1 MHADSRHAVILA
13 QLLRLAS
20 PALPVG
26 GYSYSQGL
34 EWAVEAGW
42 VKSETDAACW
52 IGDVLGGPI
61 GQFDAPLLTQLYAA
75 LHAGDEAS
83 ACTLDQRYL
92 VSRESRELREETLQ
106 MGYSMTGLLLALPE
120 WQGQPVLNLQTW
132 PVNLQTWPARFVEA
146 CVRFGQTADATLTA
160 YLFAWLE
167 NQVAA
172 AIKLVPLGQSA
183 GQRLLS
189 QLIPKLADVV
199 TAAPKREFADWV
211 SSSPALAIASSQ
223 HETQYTRLFRS

>member
-1 MHADSRHAVILA
+1 MDLRMRAESRHAVILA

-26 GYSYSQGL
+26 GYSYSQGM
-34 EWAVEAGW
+34 EWAVDAGW
-42 VKSETDAACW
+42 VKSESDAARW
-52 IGDVLGGPI
+52 IGDLLTGPI
-61 GQFDAPLLTQLYAA
+61 GQFDAPLLAQLYAA
-75 LHAGDEAS
+75 LHTGDDAS
-83 ACTLDQRYL
+83 ACALDQRYL
-92 VSRESRELREETLQ
+92 ASREPRELREETLQ
-106 MGYSMTGLLLALPE
+106 MGYSMSGLLLALPE
-120 WQGQPVLNLQTW
+120 WQGQAVL
-132 PVNLQTWPARFVEA
+132 NLQTWPARFVEA
-146 CVRFGQTADATLTA
+146 CVRFSQTSEATLTA

-172 AIKLVPLGQSA
+172 AIKLIPLGQSA

-199 TAAPKREFADWV
+199 VAAPQREFADWV

>member
-1 MHADSRHAVILA
+1 MGLVMLAKTSPPIILA

-26 GYSYSQGL
+26 GYSYSQGM

-42 VKSETDAACW
+42 VKTETDAARW
-52 IGDVLGGPI
+52 IGDLLAGPLGR
-61 GQFDAPLLTQLYAA
+61 FDAPLLARLYHA
-75 LHAGDEAS
+75 LSTGDDTEAC
-83 ACTLDQRYL
+83 ALDQRFL
-92 VSRESRELREETLQ
+92 ASRESRELREETLQ
-106 MGYSMTGLLLALPE
+106 MGYSMTGLLQALPE
-120 WQGQPVLNLQTW
+120 WQAQPVLS
-132 PVNLQTWPARFVEA
+132 LQTWPARFVEA
-146 CVRFGQTADATLTA
+146 CVRLGQTSEATLTA

-172 AIKLVPLGQSA
+172 AIKLIPLGQSA

-189 QLIPKLADVV
+189 QLIPSLAAVV
-199 TAAPKREFADWV
+199 EAAPRLPSCDWV
-211 SSSPALAIASSQ
+211 SSSPGLAIASSQ

>member
-1 MHADSRHAVILA
+1 MFAKTSPPIILA

-26 GYSYSQGL
+26 GYSYSQGM

-42 VKSETDAACW
+42 VKTELDAASW
-52 IGDVLGGPI
+52 IGDLLSGPLAR
-61 GQFDAPLLTQLYAA
+61 FDAPLLAQLYHA
-75 LHAGDEAS
+75 LSVGDDAEAC
-83 ACTLDQRYL
+83 ALDQRFL
-92 VSRESRELREETLQ
+92 ASRESRELREEILQ
-106 MGYSMTGLLLALPE
+106 MGYSMNGLLQALPE
-120 WQGQPVLNLQTW
+120 WQGQPVLTLY
-132 PVNLQTWPARFVEA
+132 TWPARFVEA
-146 CVRFGQTADATLTA
+146 CVRLGQTSEATLTA

-172 AIKLVPLGQSA
+172 AIKLIPLGQSA

-189 QLIPKLADVV
+189 QLIPQLATVV
-199 TAAPKREFADWV
+199 EAAPRLESCEWV
-211 SSSPALAIASSQ
+211 SSSPGLAIASSQ

>member
-1 MHADSRHAVILA
+1 MHADARHTVILA

-42 VKSETDAACW
+42 VKTESDAARW
-52 IGDVLGGPI
+52 IGDVLTGPI

-75 LHAGDEAS
+75 IHSGDDAS
-83 ACTLDQRYL
+83 ACALDQRYL
-92 VSRESRELREETLQ
+92 ASRESRELRDETLQ

-132 PVNLQTWPARFVEA
+132 PARFVEA
-146 CVRFGQTADATLTA
+146 CVRFGQTLEATLTA

-172 AIKLVPLGQSA
+172 AIKLIPLGQSA

-189 QLIPKLADVV
+189 QLIPRLADVV
-199 TAAPKREFADWV
+199 AAAPQREFADWV

>member
-1 MHADSRHAVILA
+1 MGLVIPAETSGPIILA

-26 GYSYSQGL
+26 GYSYSQGM

-42 VKSETDAACW
+42 VKTELDAARW
-52 IGDVLGGPI
+52 IGDLLSGPI
-61 GQFDAPLLTQLYAA
+61 GQFDAPLLTQLYVA
-75 LHAGDEAS
+75 LHTGDNAS
-83 ACTLDQRYL
+83 ACALDQRYL
-92 VSRESRELREETLQ
+92 TSRESRELREETLQ

-120 WQGQPVLNLQTW
+120 WQAQPVL
-132 PVNLQTWPARFVEA
+132 NLQTWPARFVEA

-172 AIKLVPLGQSA
+172 AIKLIPLGQSA

-189 QLIPKLADVV
+189 QLIPKLAEVV
-199 TAAPKREFADWV
+199 VAAPQREFADWV

>member
-1 MHADSRHAVILA
+1 MHADARHTVILA

-42 VKSETDAACW
+42 VKSESDAARW
-52 IGDVLGGPI
+52 IGDVLTGPI

-75 LHAGDEAS
+75 IHSGDDAS
-83 ACTLDQRYL
+83 ACALDQRYL
-92 VSRESRELREETLQ
+92 ASRESRELRDETLQ

-132 PVNLQTWPARFVEA
+132 PARFVEA
-146 CVRFGQTADATLTA
+146 CARFGQTFEATLTA
-160 YLFAWLE
+160 YLFSWLE

-172 AIKLVPLGQSA
+172 AIKLIPLGQSA

-189 QLIPKLADVV
+189 QLIPRLADVV
-199 TAAPKREFADWV
+199 AAAPQREFADWV

>member
-1 MHADSRHAVILA
+1 MHADARHAVILA

-42 VKSETDAACW
+42 VNTESDAARW
-52 IGDVLGGPI
+52 IGDVLTGPI

-75 LHAGDEAS
+75 IHSGDDAS
-83 ACTLDQRYL
+83 ACALDQRYL
-92 VSRESRELREETLQ
+92 ASRESRELRDETLQ

-120 WQGQPVLNLQTW
+120 WQGQSVL
-132 PVNLQTWPARFVEA
+132 NLQTWPARFVEA
-146 CVRFGQTADATLTA
+146 CVRFGQTLEATLTA

-172 AIKLVPLGQSA
+172 AIKLIPLGQSA

-199 TAAPKREFADWV
+199 AAAPQREFADWV

>member
-1 MHADSRHAVILA
+1 MLAKTSPPIILA

-26 GYSYSQGL
+26 GYSYSQGM

-42 VKSETDAACW
+42 VKTELDAARW
-52 IGDVLGGPI
+52 IDDLLSGPLGR
-61 GQFDAPLLTQLYAA
+61 FDAPLLTRLYHA
-75 LHAGDEAS
+75 LSAGDDAT
-83 ACTLDQRYL
+83 ACALDQRYL
-92 VSRESRELREETLQ
+92 ASRESRELREETLQ
-106 MGYSMTGLLLALPE
+106 MGYSMTGLLQALPE
-120 WQGQPVLNLQTW
+120 WQAQPVLSL
-132 PVNLQTWPARFVEA
+132 LTWPARFVEA

-172 AIKLVPLGQSA
+172 AIKLIPLGQSA

-189 QLIPKLADVV
+189 QLIPKMADVV
-199 TAAPKREFADWV
+199 EAAPQREFRDWV

>member
-1 MHADSRHAVILA
+1 MSAETSRAIILA

-26 GYSYSQGL
+26 GYSYSQGM

-42 VKSETDAACW
+42 VKNELDAARW
-52 IGDVLGGPI
+52 IGDLLTGPV
-61 GQFDAPLLTQLYAA
+61 GRFDAPLLARLYVA
-75 LHAGDEAS
+75 LNVGDDAEAC
-83 ACTLDQRYL
+83 ALDQRFL
-92 VSRESRELREETLQ
+92 ASRESRELREETLQ
-106 MGYSMTGLLLALPE
+106 MGYSMTGLLQALPE
-120 WQGQPVLNLQTW
+120 WQAQPGL
-132 PVNLQTWPARFVEA
+132 NLQTWPARFVEA

-172 AIKLVPLGQSA
+172 AIKLIPLGQSA

-199 TAAPKREFADWV
+199 AAEPQREFCDWV
-211 SSSPALAIASSQ
+211 NSSPALAIASSQ

>member
-1 MHADSRHAVILA
+1 MGLVMLAKTSPPIILA

-34 EWAVEAGW
+34 EWAVETGW
-42 VKSETDAACW
+42 VKSESDAARW
-52 IGDVLGGPI
+52 IGDLLTGPI

-75 LHAGDEAS
+75 LHTGDNAT
-83 ACTLDQRYL
+83 ACALDQRYL
-92 VSRESRELREETLQ
+92 ASRESRELREETLQ
-106 MGYSMTGLLLALPE
+106 MGYSMTSLLQALPE
-120 WQGQPVLNLQTW
+120 WQGQPVLSLH
-132 PVNLQTWPARFVEA
+132 TWPARFVEA

-160 YLFAWLE
+160 YLFAWIE

-172 AIKLVPLGQSA
+172 AIKLIPLGQSA

-199 TAAPKREFADWV
+199 AAAPQREFADWV
-211 SSSPALAIASSQ
+211 SSSPALAIAGSQ

>member
-1 MHADSRHAVILA
+1 MLAKTSPPIILA

-26 GYSYSQGL
+26 GYSYSQGM

-42 VKSETDAACW
+42 VKTELDAASW
-52 IGDVLGGPI
+52 IGDLLSGPI

-75 LHAGDEAS
+75 LHTGDDAT
-83 ACTLDQRYL
+83 ACALDQRYL
-92 VSRESRELREETLQ
+92 ASRESRELREETLQ

-120 WQGQPVLNLQTW
+120 WQGQAVL
-132 PVNLQTWPARFVEA
+132 NLQTWPARFVEA
-146 CVRFGQTADATLTA
+146 CVRFDQTSEATLTA

-172 AIKLVPLGQSA
+172 AIKLIPLGQSA

-189 QLIPKLADVV
+189 ELIPKLADVV
-199 TAAPKREFADWV
+199 AAAPQREFCDWV

>member
-1 MHADSRHAVILA
+1 MGLAMLADTRHAVTLA

-34 EWAVEAGW
+34 EWEVETGW
-42 VKSETDAACW
+42 VKSESDAARW
-52 IGDVLGGPI
+52 IGDLLTGPI
-61 GQFDAPLLTQLYAA
+61 GQFDAPLLAQLYAA
-75 LHAGDEAS
+75 IHSGDDAS
-83 ACTLDQRYL
+83 ACALDQRYL
-92 VSRESRELREETLQ
+92 ASRESRELRDETLQ

-120 WQGQPVLNLQTW
+120 WQRQPVLD
-132 PVNLQTWPARFVEA
+132 LQTWPARFVEA
-146 CVRFGQTADATLTA
+146 CVRFGQTREATLTA

-172 AIKLVPLGQSA
+172 AIKLIPLGQSA

-199 TAAPKREFADWV
+199 AAAPQREFADWV

>member
-1 MHADSRHAVILA
+1 MRAETLALA

-26 GYSYSQGL
+26 GFSYSQGL

-42 VKSETDAACW
+42 VKTEADAARW
-52 IGDVLGGPI
+52 IGDLLAGPL
-61 GQFDAPLLTQLYAA
+61 GQFDAPLVAA
-75 LHAGDEAS
+75 LHDALTAGDLGTAR
-83 ACTLDQRYL
+83 TLDQRYL
-92 VSRESRELREETLQ
+92 ASREARELRDETLQ
-106 MGYSMTGLLLALPE
+106 MGYSMAALLRGLPE
-120 WQGQPVLNLQTW
+120 WRDAPDSGLQS
-132 PVNLQTWPARFVEA
+132 WPARFAEA
-146 CVRFGQTADATLTA
+146 CVRLGQTRAASLTA

-189 QLIPKLADVV
+189 QLIPPLAKVV
-199 TAAPKREFADWV
+199 EGAPRLDQSEWI
-211 SSSPALAIASSQ
+211 SSSPGLAIASSQ
-223 HETQYTRLFRS
+223 HETQYSRLFRS

>member
-1 MHADSRHAVILA
+1 MDLRIHADARHAVILA

-42 VKSETDAACW
+42 VKSEPDAARW
-52 IGDVLGGPI
+52 IGDVLTGPI

-75 LHAGDEAS
+75 IHSGDDAS
-83 ACTLDQRYL
+83 ACVLDQRYL
-92 VSRESRELREETLQ
+92 ASRESRELRDETLQ

-132 PVNLQTWPARFVEA
+132 PARFVEA
-146 CVRFGQTADATLTA
+146 CVRFGQTLEATLTA

-172 AIKLVPLGQSA
+172 AIKLIPLGQSA

-189 QLIPKLADVV
+189 QLIPRLADVV
-199 TAAPKREFADWV
+199 AAAPQREFADWV